1 MAVGKKITDLTES
14 GSLKDTDLAIVHDGN
29 GTKRSTLTQLGEY
42 MGTKFS
48 NPNLLINPDFKINQ
62 RGQEEYNNT
71 SWNKKY
77 TVDRWRTLNA
87 KVKTNADGT
96 ITVSVDENGGYF
108 GQQLENKE
116 TGDHTI
122 TCNVSSVTG
131 NVYLG
136 GEESGIRLERGINI
150 LHTSDLQE
158 VSMHLQA
165 NASVTLIY
173 IKLEKGSIATP
184 FVAPNQAEELLKCLI
199 FTHVI
204 SMDNLI
210 GTVNGNKVFVRIS
223 SPIKEG
229 ATIKY
234 LKGYMS
240 IAVENEGKD
249 INVGSANIA
258 NKGSY
263 VLAFNTNSDTNYVWK
278 ACVMSNFTILLD
290 AEIY

>member
-184 FVAPNQAEELLKCLI
+184 FVAPNIAEELIKCKRFYKSIEFTEVFYSGTKSTEYI
-199 FTHVI
+199 FSYVI
-204 SMDNLI
+204 QNMRIKPTATSNIKDHYGLSAWKT
-210 GTVNGNKVFVRIS
+210 TVNDNNNGLTVKAVATS
-223 SPIKEG
+223 S
-229 ATIKY
+229 
-234 LKGYMS
+234 M
-240 IAVENEGKD
+240 
-249 INVGSANIA
+249 VGDCNIGGIV
-258 NKGSY
+258 K
-263 VLAFNTNSDTNYVWK
+263 
-278 ACVMSNFTILLD
+278 LD